1 MLLFL
6 SAKFLRTH
14 GDQLRTSGT
23 VSEDKYNRLDELKR
37 ALLVLQNGNNLAMN
51 YLDLL
56 ELDCFDELSDFPS
69 VQGILSGG
77 TEQQESRCAL
87 DIMNLF

>member
-37 ALLVLQNGNNLAMN
+37 ALLVLQNGNNLAID
-51 YLDLL
+51 YFLDLL
-56 ELDCFDELSDFPS
+56 ELDCFNEF
-69 VQGILSGG
+69 
-77 TEQQESRCAL
+77 E
-87 DIMNLF
+87 

>member
-23 VSEDKYNRLDELKR
+23 VSEDKYGRLDELKR

-56 ELDCFDELSDFPS
+56 ELDCFNELS
-69 VQGILSGG
+69 VLSSG
-77 TEQQESRCAL
+77 TEQHETPCVL